1 MKLWGGRFSTSLNE
15 AAASL
20 NNSLSFDWR
29 LAEVDVQ
36 ASTAWAAALQR
47 AGMLT
52 DQETRQIITGLEQI
66 LDEIRGG
73 AFKHVESDE
82 DVHTAVERRLTELV
96 GPAGAKLHTGRSR
109 NDQVATDFRL
119 WTMNA
124 IHQVLQ
130 WITLLQST

>member
-1 MKLWGGRFSTSLNE
+1 MRI
-15 AAASL
+15 AASL

-66 LDEIRGG
+66 LDEIRSG

-96 GPAGAKLHTGRSR
+96 GPVGASCIRAAAATTRLQQTSGCGR
-109 NDQVATDFRL
+109 
-119 WTMNA
+119 
-124 IHQVLQ
+124 
-130 WITLLQST
+130 